1 MAVYIIPPTHKC
13 ELDTDIT
20 VDKKTS
26 THQSTIKLVFILVVI
41 VITER
46 VIVVVSIVAFSL

>member
-41 VITER
+41 VITET
-46 VIVVVSIVAFSL
+46 VTTDAFSL